1 MLLRLSMVLDGLYVQ
16 VLMAAQVLLVLLCDV
31 TNFRFT
37 RLSGMHG
44 RSVVGKHLEGYPYR
58 KHALGIRSVGVAP
71 FLLGVFAVFAVCD
84 LSLAEDR
91 KSCEQRR
98 DEIAHEREQAIR
110 YGNIYQQRGLEA
122 ALSRV
127 QRYCRD
133 DEPSPKEEQLSR
145 ALKDVH
151 RRENQLEAA
160 IESGSARMIERYKRK
175 LEQAQERLRSVSGEE
190 K

>member
-1 MLLRLSMVLDGLYVQ
+1 M
-16 VLMAAQVLLVLLCDV
+16 
-31 TNFRFT
+31 
-37 RLSGMHG
+37 
-44 RSVVGKHLEGYPYR
+44 
-58 KHALGIRSVGVAP
+58 P

-151 RRENQLEAA
+151 RREDQLEAA

-175 LEQAQERLRSVSGEE
+175 LEQARERLRSVSEEE

>member
-1 MLLRLSMVLDGLYVQ
+1 
-16 VLMAAQVLLVLLCDV
+16 MAAHVLLALLCDV
-31 TNFRFT
+31 AKFRFT

-44 RSVVGKHLEGYPYR
+44 RSVVGKQLEGYPYR
-58 KHALGIRSVGVAP
+58 KHALGIRSVGAAP

-84 LSLAEDR
+84 LSLAEDG

-133 DEPSPKEEQLSR
+133 DEPSQNQEQLSR

-151 RRENQLEAA
+151 RREDQLEAV

-175 LEQAQERLRSVSGEE
+175 LEQARERLRSVSGKE